1 MHDFY
6 LEEQFAQDLTSS
18 VLMAQI
24 RKAPHV
30 AKPDAESHLGQ
41 KILDL
46 AVPPGPRSRLRGA
59 LLAVLTSQA
68 KELRLRA
75 HRLVIVIA
83 GQWLLFHLRQG
94 QSEQTKKKGQ
104 NVDRITCTQSY
115 S

>member
-6 LEEQFAQDLTSS
+6 LEKQFAQDLTSS

-30 AKPDAESHLGQ
+30 AKPDAESYLGQ

-46 AVPPGPRSRLRGA
+46 AVPPSPSSRLRGA
-59 LLAVLTSQA
+59 LLAVLASQA

-75 HRLVIVIA
+75 HHLVVVIA

-94 QSEQTKKKGQ
+94 QSEQKKKK
-104 NVDRITCTQSY
+104 VKMFTE
-115 S
+115 